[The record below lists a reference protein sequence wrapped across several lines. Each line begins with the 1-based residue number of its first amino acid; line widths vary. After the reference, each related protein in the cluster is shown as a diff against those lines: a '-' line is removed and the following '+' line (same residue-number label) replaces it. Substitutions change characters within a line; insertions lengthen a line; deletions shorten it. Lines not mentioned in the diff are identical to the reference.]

1 MMRGAST
8 VGLRLLAAL
17 LLTTAAVTGCIREE
31 DADDITATTL
41 VFDGE
46 PAPDFTV
53 EMLDGTVTT
62 LSSLRGEVVLL
73 TFWNTWCPECGR
85 EMAEVPP
92 ELARRFAGMKFR
104 FLPVA
109 REENTETVEAFASE
123 RGYDFPIGVDPDG
136 SIYSLYATR
145 YVPRNILI
153 DPDGTVVAS
162 RAGYSPETFAE
173 LTVLIEQ
180 LLR

>member
-1 MMRGAST
+1 MRGAST
-8 VGLRLLAAL
+8 AGLRLLAAL

-31 DADDITATTL
+31 NADDITATTL

-136 SIYSLYATR
+136 SIYRLYATR

-153 DPDGTVVAS
+153 DPDGMVVAS

-173 LTVLIEQ
+173 LTALIEQ

>member
-1 MMRGAST
+1 MTPRIFPLAKLCLAA
-8 VGLRLLAAL
+8 VLLLAA
-17 LLTTAAVTGCIREE
+17 TNSGCIR
-31 DADDITATTL
+31 DNDDDIAATTL
-41 VFDGE
+41 VGDGE

-53 EMLDGTVTT
+53 EMLDGTSTT

-85 EMAEVPP
+85 EMAEVPQ
-92 ELARRFAGMKFR
+92 ELARRFGGRKFR

-109 REENTETVEAFASE
+109 REESTETVGAFASAQ
-123 RGYDFPIGVDPDG
+123 GYDFPIGVDPDG
-136 SIYSLYATR
+136 SIYGLYATR

-173 LTVLIEQ
+173 LTALIEQ